1 MTFATTLSRLGLSLA
16 ILCALNEPLSARA
29 EPYHGQVVDE
39 ETGEPL
45 EGAGITVIWYRVPY
59 LYKEYIIKQDRRFQ
73 SAQETLT
80 DASGRF
86 SLEVSPGIDWHP
98 LTHVLNEPYIVIF
111 KPGYNSPILGPFAI
125 TGSVIRLPRLETE
138 EEQWKSR
145 YVSSLAG
152 IPRNRI
158 PILTWLMNVQR
169 ESLGLRPIW

>member
-1 MTFATTLSRLGLSLA
+1 MIFGNRLSKLVLSVVILWTLHETPSA
-16 ILCALNEPLSARA
+16 CAES
-29 EPYHGQVVDE
+29 YYGQVVDE

-59 LYKEYIIKQDRRFQ
+59 VYKEYLIKQHRRFQ

-86 SLEVSPGIDWHP
+86 SLEASPGIDWHP
-98 LTHVLNEPYIVIF
+98 LTHVLKEPYIVIF
-111 KPGYNSPILGPFAI
+111 KPGYQSPLLGPFAI

-138 EEQWKSR
+138 EEHWESR
-145 YVSSLAG
+145 YISGLAG
-152 IPRNRI
+152 IPRHRI
-158 PILTWLMNVQR
+158 PILTWLMNLQR